1 MVGNIKQDITENV
14 MKGGGKVRHAYE
26 NVELIRKHKGITK
39 KKMAENANISTMTCT
54 RLLTG
59 KTTLSAELLRS
70 FSSTLAIDDIDIFFN
85 DKLTDSVIS
94 RI

>member
-1 MVGNIKQDITENV
+1 

-54 RLLTG
+54 
-59 KTTLSAELLRS
+59 
-70 FSSTLAIDDIDIFFN
+70 STVFL
-85 DKLTDSVIS
+85 
-94 RI
+94 